1 MSKEYPDLFLLFL
14 IVSSGSM
21 RRMYSRYPVAVRTD
35 RRIHVLHINK
45 DKLIEALHHGRNA
58 NSYRHTVEYYSA
70 VKMNEPQKQ
79 AIMAELVVAMLTN
92 HNKLSGLNNHYLFN
106 AQLNKW

>member
-1 MSKEYPDLFLLFL
+1 M
-14 IVSSGSM
+14 
-21 RRMYSRYPVAVRTD
+21 
-35 RRIHVLHINK
+35 HINK

-58 NSYRHTVEYYSA
+58 SSYRHTVEYYSA

-79 AIMAELVVAMLTN
+79 AIMAELVVAVLTN

-106 AQLNKW
+106 AQLNKCWAELLILVGLPHESLVSRESARRFGF